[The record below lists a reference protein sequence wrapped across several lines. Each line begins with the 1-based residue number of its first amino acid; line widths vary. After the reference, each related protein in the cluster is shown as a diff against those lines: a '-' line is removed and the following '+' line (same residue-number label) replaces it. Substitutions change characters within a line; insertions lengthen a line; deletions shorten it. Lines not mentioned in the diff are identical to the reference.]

1 MKAMDCADYI
11 VDYALEHNLKI
22 TNLQLQ
28 KALYC
33 FAVEYIRLTDEY
45 PYDEKI
51 LAWNYGPVI
60 LSVYEEYKIYD
71 SFDIKQISSHP
82 TFNIET
88 LNFNHKIYNITDIDK
103 TYQNIVENYLKTFLK
118 TPIFEIVEFTRKQK
132 FYKKY
137 EKIIYRT
144 DSLSYPIQEIHL
156 NGMTL
161 NQFLKMEE
169 NKMEYY
175 VVNDSLIEEIED
187 LFYEKYVQSLISWEV
202 DSLEYE
208 SGFLATLVFDDCEVY
223 LDGVSLGYKV
233 YDIEN
238 FPYGDEPFKKL
249 MELLKTKGKKNESN

>member
-1 MKAMDCADYI
+1 MELWTTI
-11 VDYALEHNLKI
+11 LE
-22 TNLQLQ
+22 
-28 KALYC
+28 
-33 FAVEYIRLTDEY
+33 
-45 PYDEKI
+45 
-51 LAWNYGPVI
+51 
-60 LSVYEEYKIYD
+60 VYQEYKIWETLE
-71 SFDIKQISSHP
+71 IKKISSHSEIDLD
-82 TFNIET
+82 TLEIADNYYDINNI
-88 LNFNHKIYNITDIDK
+88 NSIY
-103 TYQNIVENYLKTFLK
+103 QSIVRKYLKKFLEMS
-118 TPIFEIVEFTRKQK
+118 IFEIVDFTREQS

-137 EKIIYRT
+137 EKIIYKS
-144 DSLSYPIQEIHL
+144 DKIVYPIEEIHL

-238 FPYGDEPFKKL
+238 FPYGDEPFKEL
-249 MELLKTKGKKNESN
+249 MKLLKTKGEKNESN